1 MSLNRGWKSW
11 IVPVAMVAI
20 GAGVAL
26 GTVGCEPRELK
37 TGTVDTAKLLQYDEE
52 YQKLAKQ
59 YFDERI
65 KLTNELRKAVAS
77 TGGEIRDQATYDKF
91 TKAEA
96 DLNKEW
102 TKITHEFIERKMD
115 KVEKACAIISKN
127 KGIDLVLLDS
137 PQNPVVESGAVD
149 ISSDV
154 MVELSGFAGSNTKP
168 ANDKAK
174 ADEVQVTETDKGK
187 S

>member
-26 GTVGCEPRELK
+26 GTVGCEPKELK

-52 YQKLAKQ
+52 YQKLAQQ
-59 YFDERI
+59 YFNERV
-65 KLTNELRKAVAS
+65 KLTAELREAVAS
-77 TGGEIRDQATYDKF
+77 TGGEIKDQATYDKF

-102 TKITHEFIERKMD
+102 AKITHEFIDRKME
-115 KVEKACAIISKN
+115 KVEKACAVICKN
-127 KGIDLVLLDS
+127 KGIDMVLLDS
-137 PQNPVVESGAVD
+137 PQNPVVESGAID
-149 ISSDV
+149 ISPDV
-154 MVELSGFAGSNTKP
+154 MVELSGFAGSNTEP
-168 ANDKAK
+168 SEDKAK
-174 ADEVQVTETDKGK
+174 ADEAETFETDKGK